1 MHKFLD
7 IDKALQSIKGE
18 LIVNASKLTEINKD
32 IKRKTKKLEEVEN
45 DPSYSDEQRQI

>member
-18 LIVNASKLTEINKD
+18 LIVNVSKLTEINKD
-32 IKRKTKKLEEVEN
+32 IKRETKKLEEVEN
-45 DPSYSDEQRQI
+45 DFKNNFTKP